1 MVGECWPVSRILAST
16 ASYLVYAVCKF
27 SPGLVSLPTS
37 GLGSSGIE
45 NDGIFFKKYGP
56 SLRLLLKY
64 WKGDALSSGVTGMWG
79 SLPSAFSEPPLW
91 LGWNDFCPRQ
101 RRF

>member
-1 MVGECWPVSRILAST
+1 MVGECCHLFPEDLGLFQGSWPVQHPVLFPG
-16 ASYLVYAVCKF
+16 VYAVCKF
-27 SPGLVSLPTS
+27 SPGPVSLPTS

-79 SLPSAFSEPPLW
+79 SLPSAFSSL
-91 LGWNDFCPRQ
+91 LSG
-101 RRF
+101 